1 MMTRRE
7 AKGVLSTFKD
17 RMETLKRFYL
27 HAAGFVATNLVIITI
42 NITVGAQAGP
52 IAMLPLMAWTPVLF
66 MHARRVFGPKG
77 AKTREWEERML
88 YELMHGEELP
98 EGPITLAQATEKLK
112 ISAATEPDSARL
124 QKRIEHLEAI
134 ITSEQWESPAELEPE
149 GAPEKRRN
157 SVR

>member
-17 RMETLKRFYL
+17 RMEDLKRFYL
-27 HAAGFVATNLVIITI
+27 HAAGFLATNLVFITI
-42 NITVGAQAGP
+42 NLAEPQAGP
-52 IAMLPLMAWTPVLF
+52 IAMLPLMAWTPILIV
-66 MHARRVFGPKG
+66 HARRVFGHKG

-88 YELMHGEELP
+88 YELMHGEEMP
-98 EGPITLAQATEKLK
+98 EGPITMAQAMEKLK

-134 ITSEQWESPAELEPE
+134 ITSEQWEAPADLELDD
-149 GAPEKRRN
+149 APARRKQ